1 MFFLVMLF
9 SVFMG
14 MVFLPVVL
22 SVVGPR
28 SLATIEEIDAAA
40 KNKVASKQP
49 SSDVE
54 MASV

>member
-40 KNKVASKQP
+40 KNKIASKQP
-49 SSDVE
+49 SDVE